1 MEIQFRQHPLPHLKE
16 AVYQLQTQEQTQE
29 VRLPEALPDIGRV
42 LGCWGQVI
50 VRGKEWRGNGMNV
63 SGGVMAWVLYAP
75 EDGSQ
80 PESVECWIPFQMK
93 WDFPQTERDG
103 FILVEP
109 VLRAVDGRSTS
120 ARKLMVRA
128 CVGAVGQ
135 ALEPAEAQISVPEE
149 MDEDIQLLRQV
160 YPMEL
165 PVESGE
171 KLFDLDEELSLP
183 DDMEVPEKL
192 LHYAMTPKIVE
203 QKVMAGRLVFRG
215 NCGLEVLY
223 RSKDGNICCWN
234 TEVPFSQYTQLDRDV
249 SNAVDSCIMPA
260 VTALDMEI
268 DEQNRWKLRCSM
280 AAQYVIFDRILTELT
295 EDAYSN
301 QRPVTLQTQQLKLPM
316 RLDNTRQDFAVSASL
331 ACHASR
337 VLDVCCMK
345 ENPISRQNGD
355 VTQVTVPVAFQV
367 LYLDE
372 EGTVQSGVL
381 RGEESCQLP
390 SDAENRLQIRCSFS
404 QPEAT
409 VIPEGITVSCQCQM
423 ELAVF
428 RDSDMTMVTG
438 LQLGEKIS
446 PDPDRPSLILKP
458 MAGESLWEMAK
469 SCGSTVDAIR
479 DANRLSGEPEK
490 GQMLLIPVP

>member
-1 MEIQFRQHPLPHLKE
+1 MEIQFRQHPCPYLKE

-29 VRLPEALPDIGRV
+29 VRLPEAMPDIGRV

-93 WDFPQTERDG
+93 WDFPQTQRDG

-109 VLRAVDGRSTS
+109 MLRSVDGRSTS

-128 CVGAVGQ
+128 CVSAMGQ
-135 ALEPAEAQISVPEE
+135 ALEPNEAQISMPED
-149 MDEDIQLLRQV
+149 MDDDIQLLRQV

-171 KLFDLDEELSLP
+171 KLYNMEEELTLP
-183 DDMEVPEKL
+183 EGMAQPEKL
-192 LHYAMTPKIVE
+192 LHYSLTPKIAE

-215 NCGLEVLY
+215 NGCLRLLY
-223 RSKDGNICCWN
+223 RGTDGNIRSWE

-249 SNAVDSCIMPA
+249 SAASDSRISA
-260 VTALDMEI
+260 ALTALDMEM
-268 DEQNRWKLRCSM
+268 DEQHRLHLRCSM
-280 AAQYVIFDRILTELT
+280 AAQYVIFDTVLMELT
-295 EDAYSN
+295 EDSYSN
-301 QRPVTLQTQQLKLPM
+301 QRPVTLQTEALSLPM
-316 RLDNTRQDFAVSASL
+316 RLDNTRQDVTLSASL
-331 ACHASR
+331 ACHATQL
-337 VLDVCCMK
+337 LDVCCMG
-345 ENPISRQNGD
+345 ENVIQRQNGD

-372 EGTVQSGVL
+372 EGVL
-381 RGEESCQLP
+381 QNGMIRGEESVQLP
-390 SDAENRLQIRCSFS
+390 SDMENRVQVRCGFS
-404 QPEAT
+404 RPEAFVT
-409 VIPEGITVSCQCQM
+409 PDGINVSCQCQM
-423 ELAVF
+423 ELDVYND
-428 RDSDMTMVTG
+428 RGMQMVTG
-438 LQLGEKIS
+438 LQLGEKS
-446 PDPDRPSLILKP
+446 EPNPDRPSLIIRP
-458 MAGESLWEMAK
+458 MAGDSLWEMAK
-469 SCGSTVDAIR
+469 ASGSTVDAIR
-479 DANRLSGEPEK
+479 NANRLTGEPEK

>member
-1 MEIQFRQHPLPHLKE
+1 MEIQFRQHPCPYLKE

-29 VRLPEALPDIGRV
+29 VRLPETMPDIGRV

-93 WDFPQTERDG
+93 WEFPQTQRDG

-109 VLRAVDGRSTS
+109 MLRSVDGRSTS

-135 ALEPAEAQISVPEE
+135 ALEPAEAQISAPEE
-149 MDEDIQLLRQV
+149 LDDDIQLLRRV

-171 KLFDLDEELSLP
+171 KLFDMEEELTLP
-183 DDMEVPEKL
+183 DGMAVPDKL
-192 LHYAMTPKIVE
+192 LHYCLTPNITE

-215 NCGLEVLY
+215 NGCLRVLY
-223 RSKDGNICCWN
+223 RDANGNIGSWE

-249 SNAVDSCIMPA
+249 GAGADSRICP
-260 VTALDMEI
+260 VLTALDMEMD
-268 DEQNRWKLRCSM
+268 DEHRLQMRCSM
-280 AAQYVIFDRILTELT
+280 AAQYVVYDTVLTELT
-295 EDAYSN
+295 EDAYSVL
-301 QRPVTLQTQQLKLPM
+301 RPVTLQETALMLPV
-316 RLDNTRQDFAVSASL
+316 RLDNTRQDVTVAASL
-331 ACHASR
+331 ACHATQL
-337 VLDVCCMK
+337 LDVCCMG
-345 ENPISRQNGD
+345 ENPIQRQNGD
-355 VTQVTVPVAFQV
+355 VTQVTVPAAFQV

-372 EGTVQSGVL
+372 EGTMQMGML
-381 RGEESCQLP
+381 RGEESVQLP
-390 SDAENRLQIRCSFS
+390 SNAENRVQARYSFS
-404 QPEAT
+404 RPEAYVT
-409 VIPEGITVSCQCQM
+409 PDGINVSCQCRM
-423 ELAVF
+423 EM
-428 RDSDMTMVTG
+428 DSYNDSGMNMVTG
-438 LQLGEKIS
+438 LQLGEETE
-446 PDPDRPSLILKP
+446 PNPDRPSLIIRP
-458 MAGESLWEMAK
+458 MAGDSLWEMAK
-469 SCGSTVDAIR
+469 TSGSTVEAIR
-479 DANRLSGEPEK
+479 NANRLTGEPEK